1 MANIKNMPSFYLDD
15 DQNENFP
22 SEREVV
28 KKPPLTPS
36 FIVNE
41 KITLED
47 CKKEVDRIIK
57 NIDSMEDYDVIT
69 NAQKNIMYNI
79 LKSISPYTLSDL
91 GHLPKEE
98 QDSIVKETASKIREF
113 YHSNLTPEKLYS
125 DISSKTNNLNSL
137 ERNEKIDSSN
147 ELDDAALSI
156 LANIIMEYF
165 ERNNI
170 DNPLSKE
177 DIKKI
182 LEKIT
187 TEPDKDLSEMPFN
200 EAIKEDVIYSSYT
213 AIREKVYGQ
222 DKLGK
227 DIK

>member
-22 SEREVV
+22 SKSEVV

-36 FIVNE
+36 FIVNG

-113 YHSNLTPEKLYS
+113 YHSNLTPEKLLKDFETFS
-125 DISSKTNNLNSL
+125 FIFENLCI
-137 ERNEKIDSSN
+137 R
-147 ELDDAALSI
+147 
-156 LANIIMEYF
+156 
-165 ERNNI
+165 
-170 DNPLSKE
+170 
-177 DIKKI
+177 
-182 LEKIT
+182 
-187 TEPDKDLSEMPFN
+187 DLL
-200 EAIKEDVIYSSYT
+200 VYSSCVNGEVLY
-213 AIREKVYGQ
+213 YFPMH
-222 DKLGK
+222 DKY
-227 DIK
+227 IVM

>member
-22 SEREVV
+22 SKSEVV

-36 FIVNE
+36 FIVNGE
-41 KITLED
+41 ITLED

-125 DISSKTNNLNSL
+125 DISSKTNNLNTL
-137 ERNEKIDSSN
+137 
-147 ELDDAALSI
+147 
-156 LANIIMEYF
+156 F
-165 ERNNI
+165 
-170 DNPLSKE
+170 
-177 DIKKI
+177 
-182 LEKIT
+182 
-187 TEPDKDLSEMPFN
+187 
-200 EAIKEDVIYSSYT
+200 
-213 AIREKVYGQ
+213 IR
-222 DKLGK
+222 
-227 DIK
+227 